1 VSESLDR
8 FFDHYYRR
16 RPVNATFTGV
26 HTYDEILPDWSPM
39 GISAMDDEMRALAT
53 DLSDAHP
60 VPASVRGYRDDAN
73 VLDAELAR
81 GFLEIQLAEN
91 ASRHG
96 MRGNPSL
103 WIGEAVFSII
113 ALMIRDF
120 APVDERII
128 TATRRLEAL
137 PAFLAAAYDTFA
149 DAPVPVEW
157 TAKALRECDGAAI
170 LLDRGI
176 DVWVDSATGAPTR
189 DALCRIAAAR
199 AKVAVLQFA
208 EWLRT
213 RPDAPEEAMACGP
226 ELYDILLARGHHCTR
241 ARADLLADAREGFAR
256 ARSRLDVLALD
267 VAESWRAVQE
277 RLAADH
283 PAPDDYILAFART
296 WKLCRDRA
304 TSENVVTWPDWP
316 IQYVTLPAWTRDA
329 APYLYYLNYR
339 SPAPFDPYAMHDY
352 VVPPV
357 PAALAAAEL
366 HLRAWNRSAIKLN
379 HVVHHGAIGHHIQ
392 NWHAYHQ
399 ATSRVGKV
407 AAVDCASRIGMFCG
421 GTMAEGWACYATG
434 LMEEIGFLSPLE
446 RVAEQHSRVRFLAR
460 AIVDIELHQGT
471 MSFSDAVRFYVE
483 QVGMSADA
491 AKGEAVKNSMFPC
504 TALMYWLGTQSIL
517 DLRETLRRRRR
528 SSWSLKGF
536 HDELLGYG
544 SLPVPLVAQMMSL

>member
-1 VSESLDR
+1 MSESLDR
-8 FFDHYYRR
+8 FFEHYYRR
-16 RPVNATFTGV
+16 RPVNATFTGA
-26 HTYDEILPDWSPM
+26 HAYDEILPDWSPT
-39 GISAMDDEMRALAT
+39 GVSAMDDEMRALIAE
-53 DLSDAHP
+53 LSDAHP
-60 VPASVRGYRDDAN
+60 APASVRGYRDDVN

-96 MRGNPSL
+96 VRGNPSL

-113 ALMIRDF
+113 ALMIREF
-120 APVDERII
+120 APVDRRIVI
-128 TATRRLEAL
+128 ATRRLEAL
-137 PAFLAAAYDTFA
+137 PGFLAAAYDTFG
-149 DAPVPVEW
+149 DAPVPIAW
-157 TAKALRECDGAAI
+157 TAKALRECEGAAI

-176 DVWVDSATGAPTR
+176 DVWVDSATVVPTR

-226 ELYDILLARGHHCTR
+226 VMYDVLLSRGHHCTR
-241 ARADLLADAREGFAR
+241 SRAELLVDAREAFTR

-267 VAESWRAVQE
+267 VADSWRAVQE

-283 PAPDDYILAFART
+283 PAPNDYIIAFTRT
-296 WKLCRDRA
+296 WKLCHDRA

-339 SPAPFDPYAMHDY
+339 SPAPFDPYVMHDY

-357 PAALAAAEL
+357 PASLAAAEL

-379 HVVHHGAIGHHIQ
+379 HVVHHGAVGHHVQ
-392 NWHAYHQ
+392 NWHAYHR

-434 LMEEIGFLSPLE
+434 LMEELGFLSPLE

-471 MSFSDAVRFYVE
+471 MSFTDAVRFYVE
-483 QVGMSADA
+483 QVGMPADA
-491 AKGEAVKNSMFPC
+491 AKSEAVKNSMFPC
-504 TALMYWLGTQSIL
+504 TAVMYWLGTQSIL

-528 SSWSLKGF
+528 STWSLKAF

-544 SLPVPLVAQMMSL
+544 SLPVPLVAEMMSL